1 MKMTN
6 IVLKSVGKNK
16 VAIIKIVREATGLG
30 LKEAKEIVDSVEGG
44 SEYTITDIPEEMA
57 QGIIDNLLNAG
68 AFAVGASIGIDWGN
82 AELEGNMDEA
92 VADAKEKMAYQPKVS
107 AEEVSDLDRQ
117 ATMDVLI
124 EVGKIAKEAEEYNNE
139 IVEVT
144 RKIDGEQKEA
154 EKLRKQLSGKA
165 LGIIWGA
172 TVIMAILGLAMGG
185 ILMALIL
192 GTAAYF
198 VAYPFVKPIDLSQH
212 DEENNAK
219 ADAYISQNVE
229 PLRNRLDEVYALANN
244 LNGSGKVTWAMDVVG
259 KDMFY
264 SACIDDLYNLLK
276 SRRADSLKEAL
287 NKYDDQQHKA
297 HMEEMQRA
305 IQNAS
310 EVTAAESVKQTAYS
324 ADMAK
329 SAHQTAVAS
338 KATAFHT
345 RQTARNT
352 RRFR

>member
-1 MKMTN
+1 MTN
-6 IVLKSVGKNK
+6 IVLKSVGENK
-16 VAIIKIVREATGLG
+16 VKIIKIVREATGMG
-30 LKEAKEIVDSVEGG
+30 LKEAKEIVDSVAEG
-44 SEYTITDIPEEMA
+44 SEYTITDIPKEMA
-57 QGIIDNLLNAG
+57 QGIIDNLISEG
-68 AFAVGASIGIDWGN
+68 AFAVGESIGIDWGN
-82 AELEGNMDEA
+82 TESEGNMDEA
-92 VADAKEKMAYQPKVS
+92 VADVKEKMTYQPKVL

-124 EVGKIAKEAEEYNNE
+124 EVGKIAKEAEGYNSE
-139 IVEVT
+139 IVEIS
-144 RKIDGEQKEA
+144 RKINSEQIEA

-165 LGIIWGA
+165 LGIIGGA
-172 TVIMAILGLAMGG
+172 TAIMAIIGLAGG
-185 ILMALIL
+185 NILMAVIL
-192 GTAAYF
+192 GGMAYF
-198 VAYPFVKPIDLSQH
+198 ISRTFVIPSDLSKH
-212 DEENNAK
+212 EEENNAK

-229 PLRNRLDEVYALANN
+229 PLRKRLDEVYALANN
-244 LNGSGKVTWAMDVVG
+244 LNEGGKVTWAMDVVG

-264 SACIDDLYNLLK
+264 SACIDDLYNLIK

-287 NKYDDQQHKA
+287 NKYDDQQHKV

-310 EVTAAESVKQTAYS
+310 EVAAAESVKQTAYS
-324 ADMAK
+324 ADIAK

-352 RRFR
+352 SLFR

>member
-1 MKMTN
+1 MTN
-6 IVLKSVGKNK
+6 IVLKSVGENK
-16 VAIIKIVREATGLG
+16 VKIIKIVREATGLG
-30 LKEAKEIVDSVEGG
+30 LKEAKDIVDSVAGG
-44 SEYTITDIPEEMA
+44 SEYTITDIPMEMA
-57 QGIIDNLLNAG
+57 QGIIDNLMSEG
-68 AFAVGASIGIDWGN
+68 AFAVEESIGIDWGN
-82 AELEGNMDEA
+82 TESEGNTDEA
-92 VADAKEKMAYQPKVS
+92 VADAKEKMTYQPKVS

-124 EVGKIAKEAEEYNNE
+124 EVGKIAKEAERYNSE
-139 IVEVT
+139 IVEISG
-144 RKIDGEQKEA
+144 KINSEQKEA
-154 EKLRKQLSGKA
+154 EKIRKQLSGKA

-172 TVIMAILGLAMGG
+172 TAIMAILGLAMGG
-185 ILMALIL
+185 ILLAVIL
-192 GTAAYF
+192 GGAAYF
-198 VAYPFVKPIDLSQH
+198 VANPFVKPIDLSQH
-212 DEENNAK
+212 EEENNAK
-219 ADAYISQNVE
+219 ADAYISQ
-229 PLRNRLDEVYALANN
+229 
-244 LNGSGKVTWAMDVVG
+244 
-259 KDMFY
+259 
-264 SACIDDLYNLLK
+264 K

>member
-212 DEENNAK
+212 EEENNAK

-229 PLRNRLDEVYALANN
+229 PF
-244 LNGSGKVTWAMDVVG
+244 G
-259 KDMFY
+259 
-264 SACIDDLYNLLK
+264 
-276 SRRADSLKEAL
+276 
-287 NKYDDQQHKA
+287 
-297 HMEEMQRA
+297 
-305 IQNAS
+305 
-310 EVTAAESVKQTAYS
+310 
-324 ADMAK
+324 
-329 SAHQTAVAS
+329 
-338 KATAFHT
+338 
-345 RQTARNT
+345 
-352 RRFR
+352 